1 MKRLPIKTV
10 VREALQI
17 VWCKRARLFQALIST
32 GLVLVALD
40 MRPSYL
46 SVEDWRLDTLLAV
59 ANIVVFTLFAI
70 TCHRIVLLD
79 QAETPKYGIRSWS
92 QRETRFLGW
101 TVVGYFFFSLI
112 SMALAMFAGI
122 AAAIIPADEAPPTL
136 WYLFLFPGSYVFAR
150 LAVLLPATA
159 IDERHDMKWAWET
172 TSNNGWRLV
181 VVVALLPWLLAS
193 AFDFLTIG
201 ESLLLE
207 FILHTVAYALMAIE
221 IAVLSVSFQFLAP
234 TDSTESP
241 ANIAFQPA
249 AESGG

>member
-1 MKRLPIKTV
+1 MKPLPIRAV

-17 VWCKRARLFQALIST
+17 VWHRRARLFQALIT
-32 GLVLVALD
+32 AGLVLIALD

-46 SVEDWRLDTLLAV
+46 SIEDWRLDALLAV

-70 TCHRIVLLD
+70 TCHRIVLLG
-79 QAETPKYGIRSWS
+79 QTATPKYGIRSWS
-92 QRETRFLGW
+92 QRETRFLSW
-101 TVVGYFFFSLI
+101 TIVGYFFFSLI

-122 AAAIIPADEAPPTL
+122 AAAIIPSDEIPPTL
-136 WYLFLFPGSYVFAR
+136 WYLFLFPGSYIFAR

-193 AFDFLTIG
+193 AFDVFTIG
-201 ESLLLE
+201 ESLLVK

-221 IAVLSVSFQFLAP
+221 IAVLSVSFRFLAP
-234 TDSTESP
+234 TPSAEIP
-241 ANIAFQPA
+241 AHIAFQPT